1 MEETALPDPAP
12 RPPEESTGTVWPVL
26 SPDALYGLAGDVV
39 RTIGP
44 HTEADPAAL
53 LMQFLTA
60 IGNVLGRD
68 LYATAEDARH
78 GLNLNVVLVGDSSK
92 GRKGTSWAR
101 IKSLISRTDD
111 RWSRKQIVSG
121 LSSGEGL
128 IERFE
133 YIDEDDNVN
142 DKRLLVVQSEFASV
156 LKVMERPGNTLS
168 PVIRDLWDCL
178 EVIQT
183 LTRKKNK
190 LYTTNPHL
198 SIIAHI
204 TLDELLKQLCETE
217 TMNGF
222 ANRFLLVLVKRSRC
236 LPEGSSIPEDELHT
250 LAEQMCKVV
259 TAWKG
264 REQRFKRDDKAR
276 ELWAQDYERLSEGK
290 PGLFGAATNRAEA
303 QVLRISCIYPALDCS
318 AVVRID
324 HLNAAL
330 AVWDYCQQS
339 AALIFGDATGDSV
352 ADKILNALVI
362 GDLTR
367 NEIRE
372 SVFQRNM
379 PAARI
384 DIALRMLLK
393 SGRITVRREETE
405 GRPVEIFSLVR
416 GTR

>member
-12 RPPEESTGTVWPVL
+12 RPPAESTGTVWPVL

-142 DKRLLVVQSEFASV
+142 EQTAPCGSERICFRAEGDGTSWEYALARHPRPMGLSRSHPDSDPEEKQAVHYQPAPEHHRAYHPRRVIKTAMRNGDDERLRESV
-156 LKVMERPGNTLS
+156 PVCFSQTQPLS
-168 PVIRDLWDCL
+168 
-178 EVIQT
+178 
-183 LTRKKNK
+183 
-190 LYTTNPHL
+190 
-198 SIIAHI
+198 A
-204 TLDELLKQLCETE
+204 
-217 TMNGF
+217 
-222 ANRFLLVLVKRSRC
+222 
-236 LPEGSSIPEDELHT
+236 
-250 LAEQMCKVV
+250 
-259 TAWKG
+259 G
-264 REQRFKRDDKAR
+264 REQ
-276 ELWAQDYERLSEGK
+276 Y
-290 PGLFGAATNRAEA
+290 PGGQA
-303 QVLRISCIYPALDCS
+303 S
-318 AVVRID
+318 
-324 HLNAAL
+324 H
-330 AVWDYCQQS
+330 
-339 AALIFGDATGDSV
+339 
-352 ADKILNALVI
+352 
-362 GDLTR
+362 
-367 NEIRE
+367 
-372 SVFQRNM
+372 
-379 PAARI
+379 
-384 DIALRMLLK
+384 
-393 SGRITVRREETE
+393 SGRTDVQGSDGLE
-405 GRPVEIFSLVR
+405 GPGATIQAR
-416 GTR
+416 